1 MNSPAPASPAGPAP
15 PDDGLV
21 GALQSLL
28 DRYLELA
35 NSGDAGFWDPEEEPE
50 VIAARAALAALRAH
64 TAQPAAVVRC
74 AECDCEAGGEA
85 CNWIKRGP
93 AAGVLEVTLLTEYG
107 SGVEAAYLEGFE
119 AGWDQKQNDVWP
131 FDKAQAMSWEDSQMH
146 AALAAA
152 PRAGLSEGWRLTQ
165 ALTDVEAERR
175 RQVEMAGAAACYA
188 LYRSRIAP
196 AAVMAGDSIEA
207 GGPWASEWRKPTSR
221 RRDLVKTGALIL
233 AEIEL
238 LDRAAAPQPE
248 EPK

>member
-1 MNSPAPASPAGPAP
+1 
-15 PDDGLV
+15 V

-50 VIAARAALAALRAH
+50 VIAARAARAALRAH

-119 AGWDQKQNDVWP
+119 DGWDQKQNDVWP

-152 PRAGLSEGWRLTQ
+152 PRAGVPEGWRLTQ
-165 ALTDVEAERR
+165 ALTDVAAERR
-175 RQVEMAGAAACYA
+175 RQIEVEGWTAEHDDAHSSGQMAGAAICYLVEDIPHWA
-188 LYRSRIAP
+188 RR
-196 AAVMAGDSIEA
+196 EA
-207 GGPWASEWRKPTSR
+207 QGCYWPWDQAWWKPGVHR
-221 RRDLVKTGALIL
+221 RNLVKAGALIL
-233 AEIEL
+233 AEIER